1 MTAACCNGTS
11 QIITVK
17 DGQFVKNGKP
27 YYFIGT
33 NMWYATIL
41 ASEGEGGNR
50 ERLARELD
58 SLKALGIDNLRILVG
73 ADGDSSL
80 PCKVEPMLQTAPGVY
95 NDTLLRGLDYL
106 LVEMGKRDM
115 QAVLY
120 LNNSWEWSGGYSQ
133 YLTWAGYG

>member
-1 MTAACCNGTS
+1 MRIFKSIFLLIAVAMTAACCNGTS

-58 SLKALGIDNLRILVG
+58 SLKA
-73 ADGDSSL
+73 
-80 PCKVEPMLQTAPGVY
+80 
-95 NDTLLRGLDYL
+95 
-106 LVEMGKRDM
+106 
-115 QAVLY
+115 
-120 LNNSWEWSGGYSQ
+120 
-133 YLTWAGYG
+133 